1 MNDVGITELER
12 EDEFIQRWVDLEERL
27 KAPAGKYKL
36 VLIDRFEPLF
46 EGDKTIGIFD
56 TLEEAMKARA
66 GEEGEQNSF
75 IEYLIYDDQGYL
87 NGKHTLGPI
96 EFCGQDRAMM
106 RSAKSGVKVYT
117 KIFDVINEM

>member
-12 EDEFIQRWVDLEERL
+12 EEEFIQQWVDLEERL

-36 VLIDRFEPLF
+36 VLIDRLEPLF
-46 EGDKTIGIFD
+46 EGDTTIGIFD

-66 GEEGEQNSF
+66 GEDGEPNSL

-87 NGKHTLGPI
+87 I
-96 EFCGQDRAMM
+96 ER
-106 RSAKSGVKVYT
+106 
-117 KIFDVINEM
+117 

>member
-1 MNDVGITELER
+1 MNDVGTSELER
-12 EDEFIQRWVDLEERL
+12 EEELIQRWVALEERL

-46 EGDKTIGIFD
+46 EGDTTIGIID

-75 IEYLIYDDQGYL
+75 IEYLIYDDQGNL
-87 NGKHTLGPI
+87 I
-96 EFCGQDRAMM
+96 E
-106 RSAKSGVKVYT
+106 S
-117 KIFDVINEM
+117 

>member
-1 MNDVGITELER
+1 MNDVGITELEK
-12 EDEFIQRWVDLEERL
+12 EEEFIQQWVDLEERL

-46 EGDKTIGIFD
+46 EGDTTIGIFD

-66 GEEGEQNSF
+66 GEEGEPNSL

-87 NGKHTLGPI
+87 NEDSSLS
-96 EFCGQDRAMM
+96 E
-106 RSAKSGVKVYT
+106 
-117 KIFDVINEM
+117 

>member
-12 EDEFIQRWVDLEERL
+12 EEEFIQQWVDLEERL

-46 EGDKTIGIFD
+46 EGDTTIGIFD

-66 GEEGEQNSF
+66 GEEGEPNSF
-75 IEYLIYDDQGYL
+75 IEYLIYNDQGYMVELEGL
-87 NGKHTLGPI
+87 NIDSST
-96 EFCGQDRAMM
+96 
-106 RSAKSGVKVYT
+106 
-117 KIFDVINEM
+117 

>member
-12 EDEFIQRWVDLEERL
+12 EEEFIQQWVALEERL

-46 EGDKTIGIFD
+46 EGDTTLGVFD

-66 GEEGEQNSF
+66 GEEGEPNSF

-87 NGKHTLGPI
+87 I
-96 EFCGQDRAMM
+96 ED
-106 RSAKSGVKVYT
+106 SSLS
-117 KIFDVINEM
+117 E